1 MTVQNR
7 IKKFIDERGI
17 SRYKLWQE
25 TKLGRDTAYRLCND
39 PTYIPTGNVLD
50 KLCAT
55 YRVQP
60 GEFLVWIPD
69 DEPVADGINDQQEV
83 PVVEELPKK
92 RHITRKKSAPEAAAK
107 VLPLK
112 KKTA

>member
-39 PTYIPTGNVLD
+39 PTYVPTGNVLD

-69 DEPVADGINDQQEV
+69 DQPVPEGINVEQEA
-83 PVVEELPKK
+83 PRVEELPKK
-92 RHITRKKSAPEAAAK
+92 RLSTRKKSVGQAAAK

-112 KKTA
+112 KRTA

>member
-1 MTVQNR
+1 MQNR
-7 IKKFIDERGI
+7 IRKFIDERGI

-69 DEPVADGINDQQEV
+69 DEPVPEGINVDLEA
-83 PVVEELPKK
+83 PVVEELTKK
-92 RHITRKKSAPEAAAK
+92 RHGTQKQSAGEAAAK
-107 VLPLK
+107 ILPLK
-112 KKTA
+112 KRTA